1 MRIAEAIPELVG
13 DVGRYGALADR
24 VEGFIEFQV
33 ERYAPRVSDWIV
45 LPWKADGSF
54 LLFSEDTEGQR
65 RGREIINA
73 FLGPNVVTLETVADS
88 LLKETLPALWK
99 ETGLIR
105 ASRLRLINPGQSSG
119 EAMLSRLE
127 DMVTTLSGRTRHV
140 LEIKPTP
147 SDLLRDFRLA
157 LLRRDDDAAR
167 ALLDEIRLN
176 GNVSAENLRYL
187 RIELLGGFGRWAE
200 MRALQH
206 LRPLLQ
212 ARRPRVVS
220 ETLLQMVWWTE
231 LVGLENRSP
240 QTAFVERDVMGTFGP
255 LLRSVRVPSTPEG
268 RLVGFLCALADVDAD
283 RQEQILEYADDE
295 AEQARLQGLVAAG
308 EGAKPPEPPDP
319 FPDPIVAAFEE
330 GRFAEVIAAFLAEP
344 SPDSADIAMQA
355 VLECG
360 ATDDAARVLQEI
372 QQLDA
377 GGKLSLTRRARRD
390 LEELERLASDTCAG
404 WVQWADRIGGENRW
418 PDASSVVRDSADSWQ
433 RPNDLDSRQVEAL
446 CGALLG
452 AVGGVNDD
460 QLRASLD
467 VLCRVAATQLASGH
481 ANDFCRVVLMLLAE
495 QDNFSEMVRSAYLDL
510 LAAWLEVGP
519 TALEYGDIIN
529 QTAKIWARVRSPN
542 AIGWAIGVLEAAADS
557 PCPDG
562 GARTTFAHELIGDVR
577 RRYYSPASVR
587 ERAEIEELATQLGLP
602 AQPVEANESERD
614 LWSELNGKLIG
625 VYSLL
630 PRAKPLLE
638 RRLSRLCSVDEV
650 RGNDDE
656 VGTQALRS
664 LAERADFLIV
674 DTWHA
679 AHQATA
685 AIDAVRPRDRQ
696 ILPRQRGITGF
707 LRALEGAL
715 GG

>member
-1 MRIAEAIPELVG
+1 MNIADAIPELVG

-33 ERYAPRVSDWIV
+33 DRYTPHVSEWIV

-65 RGREIINA
+65 RGREIVAA
-73 FLGPNVVTLETVADS
+73 FLGPNVVTLDTVADS
-88 LLKETLPALWK
+88 LLQEALPLPWK

-105 ASRLRLINPGQSSG
+105 ASRLRLVRPGQPNG
-119 EAMLSRLE
+119 ELMLSRLE
-127 DMVTTLSGRTRHV
+127 DMVTTLGGRTRHV

-157 LLRRDDDAAR
+157 LLRRDDDSAR
-167 ALLDEIRLN
+167 ALFDEIRLN

-187 RIELLGGFGRWAE
+187 RIEYLAVFGRWTE
-200 MRALQH
+200 MRALPH
-206 LRPLLQ
+206 LRALLQ

-231 LVGLENRSP
+231 LVGLDNRSP
-240 QTAFVERDVMGTFGP
+240 QAAFAERDVMGTFGP
-255 LLRSVRVPSTPEG
+255 LLRSIRIPSTPEG
-268 RLVGFLCALADVDAD
+268 RLVGFLAALADTDVD
-283 RQEQILEYADDE
+283 RQEQILEYADDA
-295 AEQARLQGLVAAG
+295 AEQARLRDLVADDA
-308 EGAKPPEPPDP
+308 GAKPPLPPGP
-319 FPDPIVAAFEE
+319 YAEPIVTAFEE
-330 GRFAEVIAAFLAEP
+330 GRFADVIAAFLAEP
-344 SPDSADIAMQA
+344 SPESADIAMQA

-360 ATDDAARVLQEI
+360 ATDDAARVLREI

-377 GGKLSLTRRARRD
+377 GGQLSLTRRARRD
-390 LEELERLASDTCAG
+390 REELERLASDTCTG
-404 WVQWADRIGGENRW
+404 WVQWAERTAGENRW
-418 PDASSVVRDSADSWQ
+418 PDASSVVRNSANSWR
-433 RPNDLDSRQVEAL
+433 RPSELDSRQGEEL

-467 VLCRVAATQLASGH
+467 VLCRVAATQLAGGH

-519 TALEYGDIIN
+519 SAQEYGDIIS
-529 QTAKIWARVRSPN
+529 QTAKIWTRVRSPN

-557 PCPDG
+557 PCPDS
-562 GARTTFAHELIGDVR
+562 GARTTFAVELIGDLR
-577 RRYYSPASVR
+577 RKYYASASVR
-587 ERAEIEELATQLGLP
+587 ERAEIEELATQLGLA
-602 AQPVEANESERD
+602 AQPVEADESERD
-614 LWSELNGKLIG
+614 LWSELNDKLIG
-625 VYSLL
+625 IYSLL
-630 PRAKPLLE
+630 PRAKSLLE
-638 RRLSRLCSVDEV
+638 SRLSRLCSVGEV

-707 LRALEGAL
+707 LRALEGTL